1 MYYYLDTTLTLTNI
15 IELKS
20 KMKKNLLVMLLRVKI
35 TEIVL

>member
-20 KMKKNLLVMLLRVKI
+20 KMKKGSQVMLLRMKI